1 MGTYPPRH
9 FYDFSA
15 ADAASDDDDP
25 TGGAWLASLIDAA
38 RTLDGRL
45 PLPVATNLN
54 VSGDPHLDGRYGDE
68 AAQVRALVEEDSTL
82 GEPLVPGLAYLR
94 AEAVHAVRHEMA
106 TTLDDVLSRRTR
118 ARLEDRAATLAAA
131 PAVADL
137 MAAEAGWSD
146 ERRDGE
152 VATLRASIEA
162 EVAAA
167 G

>member
-1 MGTYPPRH
+1 MAQDTVDAVLKLRGRFRRCRTRRLRLRGAGGGGT
-9 FYDFSA
+9 
-15 ADAASDDDDP
+15 
-25 TGGAWLASLIDAA
+25 
-38 RTLDGRL
+38 
-45 PLPVATNLN
+45 
-54 VSGDPHLDGRYGDE
+54 GDPHLDGRYGDE